1 MDYKEIL
8 TIIFE
13 VVLVPLLAALTGVA
27 VKWINSKANE
37 IKAKTDNAYLQ
48 KYIGMLN
55 ETITSAVVAV
65 NQTYVEALK
74 DQDIFTPEAQK
85 EAFNK
90 VYQTVKNSLTEEAY
104 IYLNEA
110 IGDVD
115 KYIINKIEESVNI
128 NKTATK
134 VE

>member
-1 MDYKEIL
+1 MDYKEVL

-85 EAFNK
+85 EAFNR
-90 VYQTVKNSLTEEAY
+90 VYETVKNSLTEEAY

-110 IGDVD
+110 IGDID
-115 KYIINKIEESVNI
+115 EYIINKIEQSVNV
-128 NKTATK
+128 NKITPTA
-134 VE
+134 E